1 MSRDALFRA
10 LTLAYLEARRFKR
23 WKTNTLQLSVRGERN
38 LRALSKKIIDRCY
51 FIKPS
56 LCFVSFSPVKREIFA
71 GDFQDRVVHHL
82 VFQIINPF
90 YNKLFIN
97 DCYSC
102 RQERGTSYGIK
113 RAAYFMRASSKN
125 FKRPAY
131 VLKLDISGYFM
142 NIDQRKLYQ
151 KNKILIER
159 FLKQDQATTNLLLY
173 LIKKIIFND
182 PTKNCHLRGSL
193 QDWQGLP
200 KNKSLFFAAP
210 GKGLPIGNLTSQLFG
225 NVYLNDFDHFV
236 KEKLKCRYYGRY
248 VDDLFFCSHDKEFL
262 KSLIPKI
269 KKYLKNKLD
278 LDLHPKKIYLQ
289 DCKHGVNF
297 LGAFIRSGKIYAGK
311 RIKRNFYQAINEA
324 LNNTESKVN
333 FFNSYLGMLKDKHTY
348 KLRRQIMTSSKTQA
362 LLKRAGLAVD
372 KNFERVYSSG
382 EIKELKSRSIK
393 I

>member
-159 FLKQDQATTNLLLY
+159 FFKQDQATTNLLLY

-225 NVYLNDFDHFV
+225 NVYLNDFDHF
-236 KEKLKCRYYGRY
+236 EKKNLNA
-248 VDDLFFCSHDKEFL
+248 VTMDVMWMISSFVLM
-262 KSLIPKI
+262 I
-269 KKYLKNKLD
+269 K
-278 LDLHPKKIYLQ
+278 
-289 DCKHGVNF
+289 
-297 LGAFIRSGKIYAGK
+297 
-311 RIKRNFYQAINEA
+311 
-324 LNNTESKVN
+324 
-333 FFNSYLGMLKDKHTY
+333 NS
-348 KLRRQIMTSSKTQA
+348 
-362 LLKRAGLAVD
+362 
-372 KNFERVYSSG
+372 
-382 EIKELKSRSIK
+382 
-393 I
+393 